1 MLKKDI
7 KVIKETISDER
18 EYGHSSFDFDDR
30 HHDLRAMAECI
41 GVDMVY
47 DEEEETY
54 KFANEK
60 DKQRVSECLDYYYSI
75 RC

>member
-7 KVIKETISDER
+7 KVIDEMVSDER
-18 EYGHSSFDFDDR
+18 ECGYCGFDFDDR
-30 HHDLRAMAECI
+30 QHDLRAMSECI

-47 DEEEETY
+47 DEEEEEF

-60 DKQRVSECLDYYYSI
+60 DEQRVNECLDYYYEV
-75 RC
+75 R